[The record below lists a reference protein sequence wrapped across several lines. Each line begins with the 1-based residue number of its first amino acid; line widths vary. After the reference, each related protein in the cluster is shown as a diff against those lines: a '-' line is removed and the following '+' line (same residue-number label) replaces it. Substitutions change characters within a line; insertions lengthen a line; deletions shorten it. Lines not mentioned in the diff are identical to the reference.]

1 MSRRHDI
8 FRHFSSTGQMSACDG
23 HGTPVAC
30 PENRVARGTRRD
42 FRGAYHITLTP
53 HTQNTNERHI
63 YHPDHGRQP
72 PNSGP
77 NHPNPYQTPPP
88 PSRMSPRP
96 ASVAA
101 ALIQWPQRSQSPP
114 RLPTSEPTMARGDI
128 LPPSGRTGA
137 NKTHKNNTKDTTINR
152 NVDGGTRGRE
162 GYKITQ
168 QSAGIMREKWAK
180 MQQLL

>member
-1 MSRRHDI
+1 MWSLI
-8 FRHFSSTGQMSACDG
+8 FLCSTLFSRHF
-23 HGTPVAC
+23 
-30 PENRVARGTRRD
+30 
-42 FRGAYHITLTP
+42 L
-53 HTQNTNERHI
+53 
-63 YHPDHGRQP
+63 PDKSRPPPPRPWPAASKQP
-72 PNSGP
+72 PK
-77 NHPNPYQTPPP
+77 PPQIQP
-88 PSRMSPRP
+88 TPSRMSPRL
-96 ASVAA
+96 AAAAA
-101 ALIQWPQRSQSPP
+101 ALIQRPQRSQSPP

-152 NVDGGTRGRE
+152 NVDGGTRGRK